1 MQEKKMITY
10 QSVVLLSSD
19 IARSKQFYQDLFN
32 LEIQLDIGALVTF
45 VGGITLWEK
54 NTAMPLLY
62 PGVKE
67 VSNPEKPAQ
76 ELYFETDAIEEFAS
90 IVKNKQIKLLHDVD
104 LTPWNQRTIRFYDP
118 DGNLIE
124 MGESMDHV
132 VKQMSKSGLSPDEIA
147 EKTWMP
153 KEYVSMVLQSG

>member
-1 MQEKKMITY
+1 MITY

-76 ELYFETDAIEEFAS
+76 ELYFETDEIVEFVSVLAEKK
-90 IVKNKQIKLLHDVD
+90 VRLLHEIQV
-104 LTPWNQRTIRFYDP
+104 TPWNQRTVRFFDP

-124 MGESMDHV
+124 MGESMDHIV
-132 VKQMSKSGLSPDEIA
+132 RQMAKEGLSPEKIS

-153 KEYVSMVLQSG
+153 IEYINMVLQQ